1 MRKNLKDL
9 LANHNLN
16 YTNEFNRINKL
27 FHQKYLVQ
35 KEYIRKETITAQT
48 ICNDYFLSIPPY
60 IRSTTT
66 SLNDF
71 LEEFEIITPDD
82 TFNYTLDD
90 YLPYLEFLT
99 NISVYILDNENPF
112 DYERSILNTVLKQ
125 IKISVAALHMQFI
138 QDDNI
143 WIIVPNDPA
152 ALSAAEVVSDINIS
166 LCLLKY
172 NHYLLKGDIA
182 QKEKILIDMASYL
195 EGNKETFNQNNG
207 TLFSLVRRYFNNFN
221 LRHNNL
227 TGPNKRDYLDT
238 MTDSQREDTLDDL
251 YQLCLLLILENDNIS
266 RKKEMNELINKI
278 NGIDKN

>member
-1 MRKNLKDL
+1 MRKNIKDL
-9 LANHNLN
+9 LANHKINLK
-16 YTNEFNRINKL
+16 NEFYRVKNL
-27 FHQKYLVQ
+27 FTEKY
-35 KEYIRKETITAQT
+35 YITIGSRRKENMSAQDV
-48 ICNDYFLSIPPY
+48 CDRYFLSLPFSL
-60 IRSTTT
+60 RTTTT
-66 SLNDF
+66 STDDF
-71 LEEFEIITPDD
+71 LEEFEIISPEETED
-82 TFNYTLDD
+82 YTLDN

-99 NISVYILDNENPF
+99 TISQYIMNHGKLYDDEKCLLT
-112 DYERSILNTVLKQ
+112 ILNRQ
-125 IKISVAALHMQFI
+125 ITNSVNALFMKFV
-138 QDDNI
+138 QDDNF
-143 WIIVPNDPA
+143 WLIVPCDPA